1 MSLTQG
7 SKVEWAD
14 IVSLYT
20 TLNQARSKFGF
31 STVTVPSNQN
41 TLTLASTISTLNNFV
56 TEMKSNSHLTSIT
69 TGTTVPSRGDL
80 LKPAPLTTLQNQVTT
95 AFNTCNFGNTSFGNS
110 SFSNTS
116 FSNTSF
122 GNSSFSNTSFSNTS
136 FGNSGWSFSNTSFGN
151 TSFGNSSFSNTSFSN
166 TSFGDTS
173 WNFANGSF
181 SNTSFGNTSFS
192 NTSFSCSSWRFGN
205 SSWRCSSRCS
215 HDNGGFTCF

>member
-122 GNSSFSNTSFSNTS
+122 GNS
-136 FGNSGWSFSNTSFGN
+136 GWSFSNTSFGN
-151 TSFGNSSFSNTSFSN
+151 TGFGNSSFSNTSFSN
-166 TSFGDTS
+166 TSFGCSS

-181 SNTSFGNTSFS
+181 SNTSFSNTSFS

>member
-14 IVSLYT
+14 IVNLYT

-56 TEMKSNSHLTSIT
+56 TEMKSNSHLTSVT

-122 GNSSFSNTSFSNTS
+122 GNS
-136 FGNSGWSFSNTSFGN
+136 GWSFSNTSFGN
-151 TSFGNSSFSNTSFSN
+151 TGFGNSSFSNTSFSN
-166 TSFGDTS
+166 TSFGCSS

-181 SNTSFGNTSFS
+181 SNTSFSNTSFS

>member
-122 GNSSFSNTSFSNTS
+122 GNS
-136 FGNSGWSFSNTSFGN
+136 GWSFSNTSFGN
-151 TSFGNSSFSNTSFSN
+151 TGFGNSSFSNTSFSN

-181 SNTSFGNTSFS
+181 SNTSFSNTSFS
-192 NTSFSCSSWRFGN
+192 NTSFRCSSWRFGN

>member
-31 STVTVPSNQN
+31 STVTVPINQN

-122 GNSSFSNTSFSNTS
+122 GNS
-136 FGNSGWSFSNTSFGN
+136 GWSFSNTSFGN
-151 TSFGNSSFSNTSFSN
+151 TGFGNSSFSNTSFSN

-181 SNTSFGNTSFS
+181 SNTSFSNTSFS

>member
-14 IVSLYT
+14 IVNLYT

-56 TEMKSNSHLTSIT
+56 TEMKSNSHLTSST

-80 LKPAPLTTLQNQVTT
+80 LKPAPLTTLENQVTT

-122 GNSSFSNTSFSNTS
+122 GNTGWNFSNTSFSNTS
-136 FGNSGWSFSNTSFGN
+136 FGDTGW
-151 TSFGNSSFSNTSFSN
+151 SFSNTSFSN

-181 SNTSFGNTSFS
+181 SNTSFSNTSFS

>member
-14 IVSLYT
+14 IVNLYT

-95 AFNTCNFGNTSFGNS
+95 AFNTCNFGNSSFGNS

-122 GNSSFSNTSFSNTS
+122 GDT
-136 FGNSGWSFSNTSFGN
+136 GW
-151 TSFGNSSFSNTSFSN
+151 SFSNTSFSN

-181 SNTSFGNTSFS
+181 SNTSFSNTSFS
-192 NTSFSCSSWRFGN
+192 NTSFRCSSWRFGN

-215 HDNGGFTCF
+215 HDNGGFSCF

>member
-14 IVSLYT
+14 IVNLYT

-80 LKPAPLTTLQNQVTT
+80 LKPAPLTTLENQVTT
-95 AFNTCNFGNTSFGNS
+95 AFNTCNFGNSSFGNS

-122 GNSSFSNTSFSNTS
+122 GNT
-136 FGNSGWSFSNTSFGN
+136 GW
-151 TSFGNSSFSNTSFSN
+151 SFSNTSFSN

-181 SNTSFGNTSFS
+181 SNTSFSNTSFS
-192 NTSFSCSSWRFGN
+192 NTSFRCSSWRFGN

>member
-14 IVSLYT
+14 IVNLYT

-80 LKPAPLTTLQNQVTT
+80 LKPAPLTTLENQVTT
-95 AFNTCNFGNTSFGNS
+95 AFNTCNFGNSSFGNS

-122 GNSSFSNTSFSNTS
+122 GNT
-136 FGNSGWSFSNTSFGN
+136 GW
-151 TSFGNSSFSNTSFSN
+151 SFSNTSFSN

-215 HDNGGFTCF
+215 HDNGGFSCF

>member
-122 GNSSFSNTSFSNTS
+122 GNS
-136 FGNSGWSFSNTSFGN
+136 GWSFSNTSFGN
-151 TSFGNSSFSNTSFSN
+151 TGFGNSSFSNTSFSN

-181 SNTSFGNTSFS
+181 SNTSFSNTSFS

>member
-122 GNSSFSNTSFSNTS
+122 GNS
-136 FGNSGWSFSNTSFGN
+136 GWSFSNTSFGN
-151 TSFGNSSFSNTSFSN
+151 SSFGNSSFSNTSFSN
-166 TSFGDTS
+166 TSFGCSS

-181 SNTSFGNTSFS
+181 SNTSFSNTSFS
-192 NTSFSCSSWRFGN
+192 NTSFSCSGWRFGN

>member
-122 GNSSFSNTSFSNTS
+122 GDT
-136 FGNSGWSFSNTSFGN
+136 GW
-151 TSFGNSSFSNTSFSN
+151 SFSNTSFSN

-181 SNTSFGNTSFS
+181 SNTSFSNTSFS
-192 NTSFSCSSWRFGN
+192 NTSFRCSSWRFGN

>member
-122 GNSSFSNTSFSNTS
+122 GNS
-136 FGNSGWSFSNTSFGN
+136 GWSFSNTSFGN
-151 TSFGNSSFSNTSFSN
+151 TGFGNSSFSNTSFSN
-166 TSFGDTS
+166 TSFGDSS
-173 WNFANGSF
+173 WRFANGSF
-181 SNTSFGNTSFS
+181 SNTSFSNTSFS
-192 NTSFSCSSWRFGN
+192 NTSFSCSGWRFGN

>member
-80 LKPAPLTTLQNQVTT
+80 LKPAPLTTLQNQITT
-95 AFNTCNFGNTSFGNS
+95 AFNTCNFG
-110 SFSNTS
+110 
-116 FSNTSF
+116 NTSF

-151 TSFGNSSFSNTSFSN
+151 TGFGNSSFSNTSFSN
-166 TSFGDTS
+166 TSFGCSS

-181 SNTSFGNTSFS
+181 SNTSFSNTSFS

>member
-14 IVSLYT
+14 IVNLYT

-122 GNSSFSNTSFSNTS
+122 GNT
-136 FGNSGWSFSNTSFGN
+136 GWSFSNTSFGN
-151 TSFGNSSFSNTSFSN
+151 TGFGNSSFSNTSFSN
-166 TSFGDTS
+166 TSFGCSS

-181 SNTSFGNTSFS
+181 SNTSFSNTSFS

>member
-122 GNSSFSNTSFSNTS
+122 GNS
-136 FGNSGWSFSNTSFGN
+136 GWSFSNTSFGN
-151 TSFGNSSFSNTSFSN
+151 TGFGNSSFSNTSFSN
-166 TSFGDTS
+166 TSFGCSS

-181 SNTSFGNTSFS
+181 SNTSFSNTSFS
-192 NTSFSCSSWRFGN
+192 NTSFSCSGWRFGN

>member
-122 GNSSFSNTSFSNTS
+122 G
-136 FGNSGWSFSNTSFGN
+136 
-151 TSFGNSSFSNTSFSN
+151 
-166 TSFGDTS
+166 DTS

-205 SSWRCSSRCS
+205 SSFSNTSFGNSSFSNTSFHCTSWRFGNTSFRCSSRCS

>member
-122 GNSSFSNTSFSNTS
+122 GNS
-136 FGNSGWSFSNTSFGN
+136 GWSFSNTSFGN
-151 TSFGNSSFSNTSFSN
+151 TGFGNSSFSNTSFSN
-166 TSFGDTS
+166 TSFGCSS

-181 SNTSFGNTSFS
+181 SNTSFSNTSFS
-192 NTSFSCSSWRFGN
+192 NTSFRCSSWRFGN

>member
-14 IVSLYT
+14 IVNLYT

-122 GNSSFSNTSFSNTS
+122 GNS
-136 FGNSGWSFSNTSFGN
+136 GWSFSNTSFGN
-151 TSFGNSSFSNTSFSN
+151 TGFGNSSFSNTSFSN
-166 TSFGDTS
+166 TSFGCSS

-181 SNTSFGNTSFS
+181 SNTSFSNTSFS
-192 NTSFSCSSWRFGN
+192 NTSFSCSGWRFGN

>member
-122 GNSSFSNTSFSNTS
+122 GNSSF
-136 FGNSGWSFSNTSFGN
+136 
-151 TSFGNSSFSNTSFSN
+151 GNSSFSNTSFSN

-215 HDNGGFTCF
+215 HDNGGFSCF

>member
-14 IVSLYT
+14 IVNLYT

-122 GNSSFSNTSFSNTS
+122 GNS
-136 FGNSGWSFSNTSFGN
+136 GWSFSNTSFGN
-151 TSFGNSSFSNTSFSN
+151 TGFGNSSFSNTSFSN

-181 SNTSFGNTSFS
+181 SNTSFSNTSFS

>member
-122 GNSSFSNTSFSNTS
+122 GNS
-136 FGNSGWSFSNTSFGN
+136 GWSFSNTSFGN
-151 TSFGNSSFSNTSFSN
+151 TGFGNSSFSNTSFSN
-166 TSFGDTS
+166 TSFGCSS

-181 SNTSFGNTSFS
+181 SNTSFSNTSFS
-192 NTSFSCSSWRFGN
+192 NTSFHCTSWRFGN
-205 SSWRCSSRCS
+205 TSFRCSSRCS

>member
-80 LKPAPLTTLQNQVTT
+80 LKPAPLTTLQNQITT
-95 AFNTCNFGNTSFGNS
+95 AFNTCNFG
-110 SFSNTS
+110 
-116 FSNTSF
+116 NTSF

-151 TSFGNSSFSNTSFSN
+151 TGFGNSSFSNTSFSN
-166 TSFGDTS
+166 TSFGCSS

>member
-95 AFNTCNFGNTSFGNS
+95 AFNTCNFGNSSFGNS

-122 GNSSFSNTSFSNTS
+122 GNT
-136 FGNSGWSFSNTSFGN
+136 GWN
-151 TSFGNSSFSNTSFSN
+151 FSNTSFSN

-181 SNTSFGNTSFS
+181 SNTSFSNTSFS
-192 NTSFSCSSWRFGN
+192 NTSFRCSSWRFGN

>member
-95 AFNTCNFGNTSFGNS
+95 AFNTCNFGNS
-110 SFSNTS
+110 
-116 FSNTSF
+116 SF

-151 TSFGNSSFSNTSFSN
+151 TGFGNSSFSNTSFSN
-166 TSFGDTS
+166 TSFGDSS
-173 WNFANGSF
+173 WRFANGSF
-181 SNTSFGNTSFS
+181 SNTSFSNTSFS
-192 NTSFSCSSWRFGN
+192 NTSFRCSSWRFGN

-215 HDNGGFTCF
+215 HDNGGFSCF

>member
-122 GNSSFSNTSFSNTS
+122 GNS
-136 FGNSGWSFSNTSFGN
+136 GWSFSNTSFGN
-151 TSFGNSSFSNTSFSN
+151 TGFGNSSFSNTSFSN
-166 TSFGDTS
+166 TSFGCSS

>member
-122 GNSSFSNTSFSNTS
+122 GNS
-136 FGNSGWSFSNTSFGN
+136 GWSFSNTSFGN
-151 TSFGNSSFSNTSFSN
+151 TSFGNTSFSNTSFSN
-166 TSFGDTS
+166 TSFGCSS

-181 SNTSFGNTSFS
+181 SNTSFSNTSFS

>member
-95 AFNTCNFGNTSFGNS
+95 AFNTCNFGNS
-110 SFSNTS
+110 
-116 FSNTSF
+116 
-122 GNSSFSNTSFSNTS
+122 
-136 FGNSGWSFSNTSFGN
+136 
-151 TSFGNSSFSNTSFSN
+151 SFGNSSFSNTSFSN
-166 TSFGDTS
+166 TSFGDSS
-173 WNFANGSF
+173 WRFANGSF
-181 SNTSFGNTSFS
+181 SNTSFSNTSFS

>member
-122 GNSSFSNTSFSNTS
+122 GNS
-136 FGNSGWSFSNTSFGN
+136 GWSFSNTSFGN

>member
-14 IVSLYT
+14 IVNLYT

-95 AFNTCNFGNTSFGNS
+95 AFNTCNFGNSSFGNS

-122 GNSSFSNTSFSNTS
+122 GDT
-136 FGNSGWSFSNTSFGN
+136 GW
-151 TSFGNSSFSNTSFSN
+151 SFSNTSFSN

-181 SNTSFGNTSFS
+181 SNTSFSNTSFS

-215 HDNGGFTCF
+215 HDNGGFSCF

>member
-14 IVSLYT
+14 IVNLYT

-122 GNSSFSNTSFSNTS
+122 GNS
-136 FGNSGWSFSNTSFGN
+136 GWSFSNTSFGN
-151 TSFGNSSFSNTSFSN
+151 TGFGNSSFSNTSFSN

-181 SNTSFGNTSFS
+181 SNTSFSNTSFS
-192 NTSFSCSSWRFGN
+192 NTSFRCSSWRFGN

-215 HDNGGFTCF
+215 HDNGGFSCF

>member
-14 IVSLYT
+14 IVNLYT

-95 AFNTCNFGNTSFGNS
+95 AFNTCNFGNS
-110 SFSNTS
+110 
-116 FSNTSF
+116 SF

-136 FGNSGWSFSNTSFGN
+136 FGNSGWSFSNTSF
-151 TSFGNSSFSNTSFSN
+151 SN

-181 SNTSFGNTSFS
+181 SNTSFSNTSFS
-192 NTSFSCSSWRFGN
+192 NTSFRCSSWRFGN

>member
-14 IVSLYT
+14 IVNLYT

-122 GNSSFSNTSFSNTS
+122 GNS
-136 FGNSGWSFSNTSFGN
+136 GWSFSNTSFGN
-151 TSFGNSSFSNTSFSN
+151 TGFGNSSFSNTSFSN

>member
-14 IVSLYT
+14 IVNLYT

-95 AFNTCNFGNTSFGNS
+95 AFNTCNFGNS
-110 SFSNTS
+110 
-116 FSNTSF
+116 SF

-136 FGNSGWSFSNTSFGN
+136 FGNSGWSFSNTSF
-151 TSFGNSSFSNTSFSN
+151 SN

-181 SNTSFGNTSFS
+181 SNTSFSNTSFT

>member
-116 FSNTSF
+116 FSNTRF
-122 GNSSFSNTSFSNTS
+122 GNTSFSNTSFSNTS
-136 FGNSGWSFSNTSFGN
+136 FGCS
-151 TSFGNSSFSNTSFSN
+151 
-166 TSFGDTS
+166 S

-181 SNTSFGNTSFS
+181 SNTSFSNTSFS
-192 NTSFSCSSWRFGN
+192 NTSFSCSSWRCGN

>member
-122 GNSSFSNTSFSNTS
+122 GNT
-136 FGNSGWSFSNTSFGN
+136 G
-151 TSFGNSSFSNTSFSN
+151 FGNSSFSNTSFSN

-181 SNTSFGNTSFS
+181 SNTSFSNTSFS

>member
-122 GNSSFSNTSFSNTS
+122 GNS
-136 FGNSGWSFSNTSFGN
+136 GWSFSNTSFGN

-215 HDNGGFTCF
+215 HDNGGFSCF

>member
-14 IVSLYT
+14 IVNLYT

-95 AFNTCNFGNTSFGNS
+95 AFNTCNFGNSSFGNS

-122 GNSSFSNTSFSNTS
+122 GDT
-136 FGNSGWSFSNTSFGN
+136 GW
-151 TSFGNSSFSNTSFSN
+151 SFSNTSFSN

-181 SNTSFGNTSFS
+181 SNTSFSNTSFS
-192 NTSFSCSSWRFGN
+192 NTSFRCSSWRFGN

>member
-122 GNSSFSNTSFSNTS
+122 GNT
-136 FGNSGWSFSNTSFGN
+136 GWSFSNTSFGN
-151 TSFGNSSFSNTSFSN
+151 TGFGNSSFSNTSFSN
-166 TSFGDTS
+166 TSFGCSS

-181 SNTSFGNTSFS
+181 SNTSFSNTSFS

>member
-122 GNSSFSNTSFSNTS
+122 GNS
-136 FGNSGWSFSNTSFGN
+136 GWSFSNTSFGN
-151 TSFGNSSFSNTSFSN
+151 TGFGNSSFSNTSFSN
-166 TSFGDTS
+166 TSFGCSS

-181 SNTSFGNTSFS
+181 SNTSFGNSSFS
-192 NTSFSCSSWRFGN
+192 NTSFHCTSWRFGN
-205 SSWRCSSRCS
+205 TSFRCSSRCS